1 MVMETGQ
8 SRLSHDLG
16 SRASRFTT
24 MGLFCP
30 GGGRM
35 IEIRI
40 DNLKNMK
47 EFRDVLEQISQLEV
61 IGDIHMKIHQFEYVF
76 RQDEE
81 E

>member
-1 MVMETGQ
+1 
-8 SRLSHDLG
+8 
-16 SRASRFTT
+16 
-24 MGLFCP
+24 
-30 GGGRM
+30 M
-35 IEIRI
+35 IEIFI

-61 IGDIHMKIHQFEYVF
+61 IGDIYLKIHQFEYVF

>member
-1 MVMETGQ
+1 
-8 SRLSHDLG
+8 
-16 SRASRFTT
+16 
-24 MGLFCP
+24 
-30 GGGRM
+30 M